1 MITSNSNSRRRFLKQ
16 GTASLGGL
24 ALPSGFALTIMS
36 TGATA
41 QDQTTVRF
49 SGYVESEEQL
59 ATTLKVL
66 KAYEA
71 KNPNVKI
78 VPEFSNFRSFTDK
91 LATEAAGGNAPDMFS
106 VNVDLLAEYAAR
118 GVLTPL
124 TEWVPDP
131 INVADYQDGSIFSC
145 TYDDQLFGVPNDAI
159 APAILY
165 NPKKFEEVGEAIPP
179 DMFTWE
185 NLHETATALGKAHGR
200 GFWGIEDGGGNYVP
214 CDIYLRAKGKSMF
227 TAEHKLGFEA
237 ADMAQWFQY
246 WEDMRQAGGA
256 PPPDVQAQAGD
267 NSSTLG
273 IVRGR
278 AAMLIQMT
286 DSYVGIGALMEDPL
300 DLHMLPNGHAG
311 GEIKQHH
318 YDYAGNSTGIWS
330 QAADKDLCVDII
342 SFMHFDPEGVNLYYT
357 GSGMIPA
364 STAGLEKFG
373 ATGNEEEKKLV
384 AYLEELRKDPAPS
397 RRPGVG
403 GLGGMFRRANE
414 SVAFGDATA
423 LEASEVFIAEA
434 EEKLAALGQ

>member
-1 MITSNSNSRRRFLKQ
+1 MTTSHSRRKFLQ
-16 GTASLGGL
+16 HGTAVVG
-24 ALPSGFALTIMS
+24 GFALTVVSKSAM
-36 TGATA
+36 A
-41 QDQTTVRF
+41 QGKTKVRF

-71 KNPNVKI
+71 KNPNVEI
-78 VPEFSNFRSFTDK
+78 IPEFSNFRSFTDK

-124 TEWVPDP
+124 TDWIPDP
-131 INVADYQDGSIFSC
+131 LDISAYQAGSIFGA
-145 TYDDQLFGVPNDAI
+145 TYNDQLYAMPNDAI

-165 NPKKFEEVGEAIPP
+165 TPNRFEELGVAVPP

-185 NLHETATALGKAHGR
+185 ELHETAVALSKAAGR
-200 GFWGIEDGGGNYVP
+200 GFWGMEDGGGNYVP
-214 CDIYLRAKGKSMF
+214 CDIFLRAKGKSMF
-227 TAEHKLGFEA
+227 TPEHTLGFEA
-237 ADMAQWFQY
+237 EDMATWFQY
-246 WEDMRQAGGA
+246 WEDMRKAGGA
-256 PPPDVQAQAGD
+256 PPADVQAQAGD
-267 NSSTLG
+267 NSASLG

-278 AAMLIQMT
+278 SAMLIQMT
-286 DSYVGIGALMEDPL
+286 DSYVGIGSLIEEPL
-300 DLHMLPNGHAG
+300 DLHMLPNGHEG
-311 GEIKQHH
+311 GEMKQHH

-330 QAADKDLCVDII
+330 GAKDKDLCVDII
-342 SFMHFDPEGVNLYYT
+342 RFMHFDPEGVELYYQ

-373 ATGNEEEKKLV
+373 ATGNREEKKLV
-384 AYLEELRKDPAPS
+384 AYLAKLREDPAPS

-414 SVAFGDATA
+414 AVAFGDVTPLQAA
-423 LEASEVFIAEA
+423 EAFIAEA
-434 EEKLAALGQ
+434 EEKLAALKS

>member
-1 MITSNSNSRRRFLKQ
+1 MTTSHSRRRFLKQ
-16 GTASLGGL
+16 STVAAGGL
-24 ALPSGFALTIMS
+24 ALPGGFALSVVS
-36 TGATA
+36 TAVSA
-41 QDQTTVRF
+41 QDKTKIRF

-66 KAYEA
+66 DAYVA
-71 KNPNVKI
+71 KNPNVEI
-78 VPEFSNFRSFTDK
+78 IPEFSNFRSFTDK

-118 GVLTPL
+118 GVLAPL

-131 INVADYQDGSIFSC
+131 IDVSDYQDGSVFSC
-145 TYDDQLFGVPNDAI
+145 TYNDQLYGIPNDAI

-165 NPKKFEEVGEAIPP
+165 SPKRFEELGVAIPP

-185 NLHETATALGKAHGR
+185 ELHDTAVALSKAYGR
-200 GFWGIEDGGGNYVP
+200 GFWGMEDGGGNYVP
-214 CDIYLRAKGKSMF
+214 CDLYLRAKGKTMF

-237 ADMAQWFQY
+237 ADMASWFQY
-246 WEDMRQAGGA
+246 WEDMRKAGGA
-256 PPPDVQAQAGD
+256 PPADVQAQAGD
-267 NSSTLG
+267 NSSSLG

-278 AAMLIQMT
+278 SAMLIQMT

-311 GEIKQHH
+311 GEMKQHH

-330 QAADKDLCVDII
+330 QTTNKDLCVDII
-342 SFMHFDPEGVNLYYT
+342 RFMHFDPEGVELYYT

-364 STAGLEKFG
+364 STAGLAKFG

-384 AYLEELRKDPAPS
+384 SYLEGLREEPAPS

-414 SVAFGDATA
+414 AVAFGDATP
-423 LEASEVFIAEA
+423 LEASEVFIVEA
-434 EEKLAALGQ
+434 EEKLAALIK